1 MTGTH
6 FAAKCSMLPPPGL
19 AGNCAEYLMAIAS
32 MTGFGRS
39 EGAVDGVGWIWEAR
53 SVNGRSLDVRLR
65 LPPGN
70 DAIELATRDAA
81 SKRFVRGNV
90 SATLTLERQA
100 NGGAVRLNE
109 LVLAD
114 ILRAADRVAEITGG
128 SRPDTATLLSIKG
141 VLEQGDAALDTLEIR
156 SGRERALVAGFI
168 LAIERLA
175 DARRAEGARLEAVIL
190 DQIREIEKLAG
201 HVRASPSRSVD
212 AIRSRIKDQV
222 ARLVEASE
230 TLEKDRLHQ
239 EAILVATRAD
249 VEEELARLEAHVA
262 AAREILGEPGAVG
275 RKLDFLAQEFNR
287 EANTLCSKANAVD
300 VTRLGL
306 ALKTVIDQ
314 LREQVQN
321 VE

>member
-1 MTGTH
+1 
-6 FAAKCSMLPPPGL
+6 
-19 AGNCAEYLMAIAS
+19 MAIAS

-39 EGAVDGVGWIWEAR
+39 EGTCDGLSWVWEAR
-53 SVNGRSLDVRLR
+53 SVNGRGLDVRLR

-70 DAIELATRDAA
+70 DAIEALLRDAA

-90 SATLTLERQA
+90 SATLTIERQA
-100 NGGAVRLNE
+100 NGGSVRLNE
-109 LVLAD
+109 QVLAD
-114 ILRAADRVAEITGG
+114 VLRAANRAAEITGG
-128 SRPDTATLLSIKG
+128 SRPDTAALLSVKG
-141 VLEQGDAALDTLEIR
+141 VLEQSDNAAESSDARAN
-156 SGRERALVAGFI
+156 RERTLIAGFV
-168 LAIERLA
+168 LASDKLSE
-175 DARRAEGARLEAVIL
+175 ARRAEGTKLEAVV
-190 DQIREIEKLAG
+190 REHVNEIERLAG
-201 HVRASPSRSVD
+201 AVRASPSRSVE
-212 AIRSRIKDQV
+212 AIRGRIRDQIS
-222 ARLVEASE
+222 RLVEASD
-230 TLEKDRLHQ
+230 TLDKDRLHQ

-249 VEEELARLEAHVA
+249 VEEELARLDAHVA
-262 AAREILGEPGAVG
+262 AAREILDEPGAVG